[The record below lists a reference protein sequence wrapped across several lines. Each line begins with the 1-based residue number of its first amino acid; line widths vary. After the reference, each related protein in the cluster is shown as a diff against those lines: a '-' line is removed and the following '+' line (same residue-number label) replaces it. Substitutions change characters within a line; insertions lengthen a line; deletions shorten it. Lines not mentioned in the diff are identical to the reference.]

1 MKVPVLKPRDL
12 IKVLEKLNCFKK
24 RQTGSHLI
32 FYCPKQKKIIPVPI
46 HPKDLKKGIGPFY
59 SKRIRFIDS
68 GFSEV
73 VKRLLN

>member
-46 HPKDLKKGIGPFY
+46 HPKDLKKGLVL
-59 SKRIRFIDS
+59 SIRRELDLSIQDFL
-68 GFSEV
+68 
-73 VKRLLN
+73 KLLKDC

>member
-46 HPKDLKKGIGPFY
+46 HPKDLKKGLVH
-59 SKRIRFIDS
+59 SIRRELDLSIQDFL
-68 GFSEV
+68 
-73 VKRLLN
+73 KLLKDC